1 MKHDLVGNT
10 QITHTRSKE
19 YGSRIIEAIE
29 TNVPFKFGGNVLNT
43 GGLIHNLPEKACV
56 EVPCVA
62 DRSGI
67 MPCYIGEI
75 PEQLAGLNRTNISSQ
90 LMTIEAAISG
100 KKEHIYQAALLDPHT
115 SAELSI
121 DDTIKLCNELIEAH
135 GEMLPAYTE
144 PSQYAISSK

>member
-1 MKHDLVGNT
+1 
-10 QITHTRSKE
+10 
-19 YGSRIIEAIE
+19 
-29 TNVPFKFGGNVLNT
+29 
-43 GGLIHNLPEKACV
+43 
-56 EVPCVA
+56 
-62 DRSGI
+62 
-67 MPCYIGEI
+67 
-75 PEQLAGLNRTNISSQ
+75 
-90 LMTIEAAISG
+90 MTIEAAISG

>member
-1 MKHDLVGNT
+1 
-10 QITHTRSKE
+10 
-19 YGSRIIEAIE
+19 
-29 TNVPFKFGGNVLNT
+29 
-43 GGLIHNLPEKACV
+43 
-56 EVPCVA
+56 
-62 DRSGI
+62 

>member
-1 MKHDLVGNT
+1 
-10 QITHTRSKE
+10 
-19 YGSRIIEAIE
+19 
-29 TNVPFKFGGNVLNT
+29 
-43 GGLIHNLPEKACV
+43 
-56 EVPCVA
+56 
-62 DRSGI
+62 

-144 PSQYAISSK
+144 PSQYVISSK